1 MKKLNELQEHS
12 RWYINYTS
20 IKKQTIKKENL
31 KTIQWT
37 KKQKAYF
44 TKEIETLNK

>member
-1 MKKLNELQEHS
+1 MSYKNTQDGTSTILQLKNKLLKK
-12 RWYINYTS
+12 RKF
-20 IKKQTIKKENL
+20 KKA
-31 KTIQWT
+31 IQWT